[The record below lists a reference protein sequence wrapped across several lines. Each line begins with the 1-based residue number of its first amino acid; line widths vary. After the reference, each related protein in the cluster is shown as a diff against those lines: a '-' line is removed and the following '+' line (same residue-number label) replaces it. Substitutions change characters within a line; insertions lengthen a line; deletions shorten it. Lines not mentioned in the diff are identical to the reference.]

1 MEKRRGKGI
10 PWRKVR
16 AVKSADEHEDERENE
31 RSVIAV
37 LVYINQLSPS
47 FFFKL
52 LSTLFLSPDHFGS
65 IKMRF
70 GPSPVIL

>member
-16 AVKSADEHEDERENE
+16 AVKSGDKDKHEHEDENE

-37 LVYINQLSPS
+37 LVYINQLSIS
-47 FFFKL
+47 
-52 LSTLFLSPDHFGS
+52 
-65 IKMRF
+65 
-70 GPSPVIL
+70 

>member
-16 AVKSADEHEDERENE
+16 VVKSADEREHEDEHE

-37 LVYINQLSPS
+37 LVYINQLS
-47 FFFKL
+47 
-52 LSTLFLSPDHFGS
+52 
-65 IKMRF
+65 
-70 GPSPVIL
+70 

>member
-16 AVKSADEHEDERENE
+16 VVKSADEREDENE

-37 LVYINQLSPS
+37 LVYINQLTIS
-47 FFFKL
+47 
-52 LSTLFLSPDHFGS
+52 
-65 IKMRF
+65 
-70 GPSPVIL
+70 

>member
-16 AVKSADEHEDERENE
+16 AVKSGDEHE

-37 LVYINQLSPS
+37 LVYINQLS
-47 FFFKL
+47 
-52 LSTLFLSPDHFGS
+52 
-65 IKMRF
+65 
-70 GPSPVIL
+70 